1 MGDQTGLLSAE
12 RRTERVDRDGW
23 IEEKMKE
30 QDWSELGR
38 GQAQEPAPFLV
49 YQRILCFFPFFA
61 FFISLTPAQYKASF
75 FAKNIEKIF
84 FSKPNC
90 HTNSFPF
97 FLLSLFFYLPP
108 AFVAFP
114 TKPLHCNAPTVFQ
127 NNKEL
132 AMGPS
137 SLSLSACIKLN
148 EAPGPSAT

>member
-61 FFISLTPAQYKASF
+61 FFISLTPAQYKASSF
-75 FAKNIEKIF
+75 FFFCEKYRKKF
-84 FSKPNC
+84 
-90 HTNSFPF
+90 SFPNQTATPIPF
-97 FLLSLFFYLPP
+97 PFSFYRSFSTSRQPLLHFQPSHSTVTLQLCFRTIKSLLWAPHLSLFL
-108 AFVAFP
+108 
-114 TKPLHCNAPTVFQ
+114 
-127 NNKEL
+127 L
-132 AMGPS
+132 A
-137 SLSLSACIKLN
+137 LN
-148 EAPGPSAT
+148 